1 MQATAT
7 IERRV
12 ESHNK
17 LHTLLESR
25 KETLLSLNQLAS
37 MRPFKVDE
45 DVQTLLQ
52 EFCESLVDYTASAH
66 FQLYSF
72 IESGTERRGSI
83 RSLAESVYPSIAGST
98 QAILD
103 FNEKYDCG
111 DTCNNLSH
119 LDSDLSKLGEIL
131 AERISYEDQIIELL
145 IRGRD

>member
-1 MQATAT
+1 MQAQAV

-12 ESHNK
+12 ESHDK
-17 LHTLLESR
+17 LNTLLDTR
-25 KETLLSLNQLAS
+25 KETLLFLNQLAS

-72 IESGTERRGSI
+72 IESGSERRNSI
-83 RSLAESVYPSIAGST
+83 KDLAESVYPSIAGST
-98 QAILD
+98 QTILD

-111 DTCNNLSH
+111 EHCNNLAN
-119 LDSDLSKLGEIL
+119 LDSDLSQLGEIL
-131 AERISYEDQIIELL
+131 AERISHEDQLIELL